1 MREGRRN
8 EAIFQIGGALRSPLP
23 RLMGGWLERALE
35 QALALRRLDSL
46 YGELPEGLGDQE
58 FLEASLRRLG
68 VAWRVSEADRNRI
81 PAAGPVVVVANH
93 PYGGLEGILMA
104 ALLGQ
109 RRDDVR
115 LLANHLLGRVPE
127 MGRQIIGL
135 DPFGGHQAHRRN
147 APALRRALEWL
158 EGDGLLGCFPAGAVA
173 HLRLRERT
181 IADPAWYPTAARLA
195 RKAGATVVPMH
206 FDGANSA
213 WFQALGLLHP
223 RLRTALLPRELINKG
238 RHEIGVRIGDPIPPE
253 RLAALGSDQAA
264 TQYLRLC
271 TDLLPERPDTEPD
284 GPAAEAPA
292 PIAHPEHIIAP
303 QAREHLAAEVAALPA
318 EQCLTEQNGLRVF
331 QARADQ
337 IPAVLREIGRLR
349 EITFRAIGEG
359 TGRAIDLD
367 TYDDYYRHLFIWNPA
382 AGDLVGA
389 YRLGASDEILPARGR
404 KGLYS
409 YSLFKYKKALIQ
421 GMGPALE
428 LGRSFVR
435 PEYQRS
441 PASLFLLWKG
451 IGRFLSQNPR
461 YRYLFGPVS
470 ISGDY
475 RHRSHQLMV
484 EFLRARA
491 WDAERARLV
500 RPRTPF
506 KAKKGSAKAPLHGA
520 VRDIEALSDLIGRI
534 EPDGKGVPVLLRQ
547 YLKLGGRVAG
557 FNVDPDFGQVLDGL
571 IFVDLAETE
580 QAVLA
585 RYMGREAASDFRSRL
600 AAARGE
606 GLPRVS

>member
-1 MREGRRN
+1 MREDQQHD
-8 EAIFQIGGALRSPLP
+8 AIFRIGGALPLP
-23 RLMGGWLERALE
+23 HPMTGWLERAL
-35 QALALRRLDSL
+35 ALRRLESL
-46 YGELPEGLGDQE
+46 YGELPEGMDEQA
-58 FLEASLRRLG
+58 FLTEGLQRLG
-68 VAWRVSEADRNRI
+68 VSWRVSEADRSRI
-81 PAAGPVVVVANH
+81 PREGPVVVVANH
-93 PYGGLEGILMA
+93 PYGGLEGMVMA
-104 ALLGQ
+104 ALLGEV
-109 RRDDVR
+109 RGDVR

-127 MGRQIIGL
+127 MERHIIGL
-135 DPFGGHQAHRRN
+135 DPFGGRQAHRRN
-147 APALRRALEWL
+147 APALRRALDWL
-158 EGDGLLGCFPAGAVA
+158 EDGGLLGCFPAGEVA
-173 HLRLRERT
+173 HLRLRERSV
-181 IADPAWYPTAARLA
+181 ADPAWFPTAARLA
-195 RKAGATVVPMH
+195 RKAGATVIPMH
-206 FDGANSA
+206 FAGANSA
-213 WFQALGLLHP
+213 WFQVLGLLHP

-238 RHEIGVRIGDPIPPE
+238 EREIGVRIGDPIPPE
-253 RLAALGSDQAA
+253 RLAALGSDQAV
-264 TQYLRLC
+264 THYLRLC
-271 TDLLPERPDTEPD
+271 TDLLPERPDGEPD
-284 GPAAEAPA
+284 GPATEAPA
-292 PIAHPEHIIAP
+292 PVANPERIIEP
-303 QAREHLAAEVAALPA
+303 QAHEHLAAEIAALPA
-318 EQCLTEQNGLRVF
+318 EQCLTEQSGLQVF

-349 EITFRAIGEG
+349 EITFRATGEG

-367 TYDDYYRHLFIWNPA
+367 TYDGYYRHLFIWRPES
-382 AGDLVGA
+382 GEVVGA

-409 YSLFKYKKALIQ
+409 YSLFRYKKALIH
-421 GMGPALE
+421 GLSPALE

-451 IGRFLSQNPR
+451 IGRFLSHNPR

-470 ISGDY
+470 ISGAY

-484 EFLRARA
+484 DFLRARA
-491 WDAERARLV
+491 WDAGRARLV

-506 KAKKGSAKAPLHGA
+506 RAKRTGGAKAPLRGA

-580 QAVLA
+580 PAVLA
-585 RYMGREAASDFRSRL
+585 RYMGREAAGDFRSRL